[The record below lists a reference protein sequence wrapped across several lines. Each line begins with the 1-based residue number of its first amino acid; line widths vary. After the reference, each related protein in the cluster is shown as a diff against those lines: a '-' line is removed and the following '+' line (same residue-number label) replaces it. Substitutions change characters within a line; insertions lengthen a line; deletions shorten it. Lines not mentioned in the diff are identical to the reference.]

1 MSGVVQQAAAD
12 SLWELN
18 SELNYAEQLAYH
30 GAVAAAAAAA
40 AAISAPGD
48 PPNTAPSGGNQS
60 YGSSVWGESLPMA
73 HPHHQFHHHHQA
85 PHPSLHSLPCDIW
98 GRAVNTPSTPRYGGR
113 SCTTSS
119 SSSAANNASHPTS
132 KKTRRRV
139 ATMAQRRAA
148 NIRERRRMFNLNE
161 AFDKLRRKVPT
172 FAYEKRLSRIET
184 LRLAITYIS
193 FMGELLSG
201 KSTGS
206 DSVSSASGPPGP
218 PILGHASALHCAEYI
233 PYSLPPLAS

>member
-1 MSGVVQQAAAD
+1 
-12 SLWELN
+12 
-18 SELNYAEQLAYH
+18 
-30 GAVAAAAAAA
+30 
-40 AAISAPGD
+40 
-48 PPNTAPSGGNQS
+48 
-60 YGSSVWGESLPMA
+60 MA
-73 HPHHQFHHHHQA
+73 HPHHQFHHQP
-85 PHPSLHSLPCDIW
+85 PHPGLHGLPCDIW
-98 GRAVNTPSTPRYGGR
+98 GRAVNPPPPPRYGGR
-113 SCTTSS
+113 SCGGSS
-119 SSSAANNASHPTS
+119 SSNPSASSNPGGNSHSS

-193 FMGELLSG
+193 FMAELLAG
-201 KSTGS
+201 KTTGS

-218 PILGHASALHCAEYI
+218 SLLGHAGSLHCPEYI
-233 PYSLPPLAS
+233 PYSLPPLGSS